1 MLGCESTPFGS
12 MYVLRV
18 ELRTK
23 DKFLYRRRIWID
35 SEDFAVVRL
44 QGEPTK
50 NPSLWT
56 RDSELEQVYVKVS
69 DFWLPVLNRS
79 ISQIRLGGRP
89 ELTIQY
95 NNYQITEAYPAGKSV
110 TPQRWAANV
119 QLVVPEEP
127 SGQDDESDLQRIATA
142 QNLVTKKFRLK

>member
-1 MLGCESTPFGS
+1 M
-12 MYVLRV
+12 
-18 ELRTK
+18 
-23 DKFLYRRRIWID
+23 
-35 SEDFAVVRL
+35 
-44 QGEPTK
+44 
-50 NPSLWT
+50 
-56 RDSELEQVYVKVS
+56 KVS

-95 NNYQITEAYPAGKSV
+95 NNYQITEAFPPGKSV